1 MRFLSHLIFLFFVN
15 LVALG
20 AAVYLVDG
28 FEIVMTPASFLKV
41 TAIFTA
47 INVFIKPILKVIFSP
62 IIVIT
67 LGIGIILINMLAL
80 YSLDFLMTDIS
91 IRGLTALFYATLVIS
106 LINIVINVSAKRLY
120 RD

>member
-1 MRFLSHLIFLFFVN
+1 MKFLNHFIFSFFVN

-20 AAVYLVDG
+20 AAVYLIDG
-28 FEIVMTPASFLKV
+28 FEITPAPASFLKV
-41 TAIFTA
+41 TAIFTI

-62 IIVIT
+62 VIVIT

-80 YSLDFLMTDIS
+80 YSLDFFLADIS
-91 IRGLTALFYATLVIS
+91 IKGLKALLYSTLVIG
-106 LINIVINVSAKRLY
+106 LINIVINVSARRLY